1 MMKAAAPRV
10 GGDRMAPIPAADRI
24 PPPGLGG

>member
-10 GGDRMAPIPAADRI
+10 GGDRMAPIPDADST